1 MRAFKLYIH
10 PYPRPFA
17 SGFVF
22 SSIPENA
29 LSAKF
34 TEIVYFTIKSIYN
47 VKEQGVFLR
56 GDRYERIRQQT
67 AGRQNQAAL
76 CGHWRQRH
84 VPLVQILHEVG

>member
-1 MRAFKLYIH
+1 MRAFKRYIH

-29 LSAKF
+29 LSGQ
-34 TEIVYFTIKSIYN
+34 IYGKLFILPSN
-47 VKEQGVFLR
+47 QYIMLKEQGVFLR

-84 VPLVQILHEVG
+84 VPAGADPA